1 MKSQENK
8 NTNSRDLQIREGRD
22 GQQRRKG
29 TTEEAGQGAGKQGG
43 TPREELE
50 GLSGLQGPPL
60 QKVELTPARL
70 LLPSTHGL

>member
-1 MKSQENK
+1 MKSQEKN

-22 GQQRRKG
+22 GQQPRKG
-29 TTEEAGQGAGKQGG
+29 TTEEAGQGAGEQGG
-43 TPREELE
+43 APREELE

-60 QKVELTPARL
+60 PRVTPARL